1 MRTKTI
7 IAPIFVGDGHSYGNS
22 NLPNAYLMFGGLALL
37 ALFCFYVRKIMRE
50 R

>member
-7 IAPIFVGDGHSYGNS
+7 IVPIFVEDGHSYGNG
-22 NLPNAYLMFGGLALL
+22 NLPNAYFVFGGLALL
-37 ALFCFYVRKIMRE
+37 AIFCFYVRKIMRE